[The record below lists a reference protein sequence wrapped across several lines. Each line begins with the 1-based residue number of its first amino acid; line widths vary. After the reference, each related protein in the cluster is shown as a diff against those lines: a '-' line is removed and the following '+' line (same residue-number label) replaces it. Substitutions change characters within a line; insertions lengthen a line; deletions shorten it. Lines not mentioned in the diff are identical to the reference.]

1 MSAEAQKIDAPW
13 QTDVLS
19 FLRLCFLLSL
29 FLSLFLT
36 FSLSLSLSPSNF
48 KQALLSLGQLE
59 G

>member
-13 QTDVLS
+13 QQTFFLS
-19 FLRLCFLLSL
+19 F
-29 FLSLFLT
+29 FLSFV
-36 FSLSLSLSPSNF
+36 FVSYSLSFSLSPSNF